1 MIKVIINKKFM
12 KKLIILML
20 ITAVISGCN
29 TAEAP
34 VEKPVQE
41 PASESQEITSTTE
54 PIAQEKEVQ
63 KPVTKTKKTTQTA
76 SVEAPKEQK
85 ESEKTVPKSQW
96 TLTSGT
102 EPYPDISGP
111 LVYEGAVEL
120 KGWVVDVPFYVGD
133 PEPHFRVSDASLA
146 SLPPREKFLSGERRD
161 FRLIKIAPERV
172 EELRKYASRTP
183 ATIIAT
189 KIIVNSEGTAIIEFK

>member
-29 TAEAP
+29 TAKTP
-34 VEKPVQE
+34 VEKPADE
-41 PASESQEITSTTE
+41 PTTESQETTSTTE
-54 PIAQEKEVQ
+54 PTAQEKEVQ
-63 KPVTKTKKTTQTA
+63 KPVTKTKKTTPTA
-76 SVEAPKEQK
+76 SVESQK
-85 ESEKTVPKSQW
+85 EPEAPATKSKW
-96 TLTSGT
+96 TLTAGT

-120 KGWVVDVPFYVGD
+120 QGWVVDVPFYVGD

-172 EELRKYASRTP
+172 EELRKYASRNP